1 MLHEEDAQ
9 RPLCA
14 EEQQQKI
21 AHHRGRQ
28 HHGQGEHHV
37 QHALD
42 GAGQLCDIISGK
54 MPRKNTAAQ
63 LMSAMRRLFHK
74 GYQSMILTFYIAVKP
89 TPSNTV
95 AARSVCR

>member
-14 EEQQQKI
+14 EEQQQKV

-54 MPRKNTAAQ
+54 NAEEEHCCAADERDAQ
-63 LMSAMRRLFHK
+63 
-74 GYQSMILTFYIAVKP
+74 AVP
-89 TPSNTV
+89 
-95 AARSVCR
+95 